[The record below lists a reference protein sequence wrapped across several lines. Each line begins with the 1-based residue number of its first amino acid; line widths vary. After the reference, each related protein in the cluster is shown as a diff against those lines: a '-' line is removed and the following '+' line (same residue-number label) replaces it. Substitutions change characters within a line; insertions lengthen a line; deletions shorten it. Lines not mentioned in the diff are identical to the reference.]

1 MTERRIRA
9 AYTIIEV
16 LMAMAIFL
24 VLIVPLA
31 WTGIQS
37 ANGKAR
43 ARRIDDAVALSREDW
58 GVVRKSSKHQVRDTS
73 YERILG
79 SNAYRIDRVVDTAGG
94 GLVSTVQGLSGP
106 ARSRTW
112 TAVRTCVVSLARVAG
127 NDSSR
132 CYVWRIPSVRIQ
144 P

>member
-1 MTERRIRA
+1 MNARVVRSG
-9 AYTIIEV
+9 YTLVEV

-24 VLIVPLA
+24 VLVVPLA
-31 WTGIQS
+31 WTAIQS
-37 ANGKAR
+37 AQGKAR

-58 GVVRKSSKHQVRDTS
+58 GWVRKASKHALRDTS
-73 YERILG
+73 YLRDLG
-79 SNAYRIDRVVDTAGG
+79 GAAYRVSREVDTAGSPADSM
-94 GLVSTVQGLSGP
+94 LSGLSGP
-106 ARSRTW
+106 ARVRTW

-132 CYVWRIPSVRIQ
+132 CYVWRVPSVRIH